1 MTMPRVAIAL
11 LFALSAVSSTRL
23 GTEKQAQASAQVAE
37 AHEQEQEQ
45 EQEQA
50 PESFVVKMETDVD
63 GGGKIVMNVTRA
75 WAPIGVDHFYKLVRN
90 DFYSANAFFR

>member
-1 MTMPRVAIAL
+1 MTMSRVAIAL

-37 AHEQEQEQ
+37 APAQEQ

-50 PESFVVKMETDVD
+50 PESFVVEMETDVD